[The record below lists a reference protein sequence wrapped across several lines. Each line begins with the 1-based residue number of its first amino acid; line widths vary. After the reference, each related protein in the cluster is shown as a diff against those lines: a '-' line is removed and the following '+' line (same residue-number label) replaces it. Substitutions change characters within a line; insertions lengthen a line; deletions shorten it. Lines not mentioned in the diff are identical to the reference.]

1 MFSHEVI
8 IKNLKRVTPFAAV
21 ALIFYLLG
29 IVSFRGN
36 NDLKQ
41 VIKMQNEMLKTI
53 RFNETQYREQQT
65 ATIKQLQSDRK
76 YMQSQF
82 DSLRGL
88 DVKNAAQIKNQINKL
103 NSYKDAIPENISRYS
118 DSNVTTILNRL
129 QPK

>member
-8 IKNLKRVTPFAAV
+8 IKNLKRAIPFVGV

-29 IVSFRGN
+29 VVSFSGN
-36 NDLKQ
+36 ND
-41 VIKMQNEMLKTI
+41 IKALVKSQTELLNTI
-53 RFNETQYREQQT
+53 RFNETSYREQQT

-76 YMQSQF
+76 YLESQF

-88 DVKNAAQIKNQINKL
+88 DVKNAAQIKNQIQKL
-103 NSYKDAIPENISRYS
+103 NSYQNALPENISNHN
-118 DSNVTTILNRL
+118 DSNVSVILNRL

>member
-8 IKNLKRVTPFAAV
+8 FKNLKRAIPFVGV

-29 IVSFRGN
+29 IASFGRN
-36 NDLKQ
+36 NDLKTLVKAQ
-41 VIKMQNEMLKTI
+41 TELLNTI

-76 YMQSQF
+76 YIESQF

-88 DVKNAAQIKNQINKL
+88 DVKNAAQIKTQIQKL
-103 NSYKDAIPENISRYS
+103 NSYQNALPQNISNHN
-118 DSNVTTILNRL
+118 DSNVSVILNRL

>member
-1 MFSHEVI
+1 MFSHEI
-8 IKNLKRVTPFAAV
+8 IVKNLKRVTPFAVV

-29 IVSFRGN
+29 IVSFGRN

-76 YMQSQF
+76 YLESQF

-88 DVKNAAQIKNQINKL
+88 DVKNAAQIKNQIQKL
-103 NSYKDAIPENISRYS
+103 NSYQNALPQNISNHN
-118 DSNVTTILNRL
+118 DSNVSVILNRL

>member
-8 IKNLKRVTPFAAV
+8 VKNLKRAAPYIGV

-29 IVSFRGN
+29 SISFRGN

-41 VIKMQNEMLKTI
+41 LVKSQNEILKTI
-53 RFNETQYREQQT
+53 RFNETSYREQQT

-76 YMQSQF
+76 YFQSQF
-82 DSLRGL
+82 DSLRSL
-88 DVKNAAQIKNQINKL
+88 DVKNAAQIKTQIQKL
-103 NSYKDAIPENISRYS
+103 NSYQNEIHKDFSNYR
-118 DSNVTTILNRL
+118 DSNVSVILNRL

>member
-1 MFSHEVI
+1 MFSYEVI
-8 IKNLKRVTPFAAV
+8 IKNLKRVTPFAVV

-36 NDLKQ
+36 NDLKTLVKSQ
-41 VIKMQNEMLKTI
+41 TELLNTI
-53 RFNETQYREQQT
+53 RFNETSYREQQT

-76 YMQSQF
+76 YLESQF

-88 DVKNAAQIKNQINKL
+88 DVKNAAQIKTQIQKL
-103 NSYKDAIPENISRYS
+103 NSYQNALPKNISNHS

>member
-8 IKNLKRVTPFAAV
+8 IKNLKRAIPFVGV

-29 IVSFRGN
+29 IASFGID
-36 NDLKQ
+36 NDLKPLVKAQ
-41 VIKMQNEMLKTI
+41 MELLDTI

-76 YMQSQF
+76 YIESQF

-88 DVKNAAQIKNQINKL
+88 DVKNAAQIKNQIQKL
-103 NSYKDAIPENISRYS
+103 NSYQNALPQNISNHN
-118 DSNVTTILNRL
+118 DSNVSVILNRL

>member
-8 IKNLKRVTPFAAV
+8 IKNLKRVTPFAVV

-29 IVSFRGN
+29 IASFGRN
-36 NDLKQ
+36 NDLKTLVKAQ
-41 VIKMQNEMLKTI
+41 TELLNTI

-76 YMQSQF
+76 YFQSQF

-88 DVKNAAQIKNQINKL
+88 DVKNAAQIKTQIQKL
-103 NSYKDAIPENISRYS
+103 NSYQNALPQNISNYN
-118 DSNVTTILNRL
+118 DSNVSVILNRL